1 MNRESGI
8 GGLCRERQS
17 VGSATGNR
25 QPDAEDFEYPPTDEE
40 VGASGF
46 GEKGSVND
54 YADLDVWKVGM
65 SLATDCYRISA
76 SFPSDERFGLI
87 SQIRRAAVS
96 IPANIAEG
104 YGRQSTRSYV
114 QFLRIAQGSTKE
126 LETLIEL
133 SLRLGYLKPADND
146 VLRVTIRRVA
156 MMLNRLIAVIERS
169 ANR

>member
-1 MNRESGI
+1 MTTDPLDRQPAIGNRE
-8 GGLCRERQS
+8 
-17 VGSATGNR
+17 A
-25 QPDAEDFEYPPTDEE
+25 DAGDVEYPPTDEE
-40 VGASGF
+40 FGAPGF
-46 GEKGSVND
+46 SENGSVND
-54 YADLDVWKVGM
+54 YSDLDVWKVSM
-65 SLATDCYRISA
+65 SLATDCYRITA
-76 SFPSDERFGLI
+76 PFPPDERFGLI

-104 YGRQSTRSYV
+104 YGRQSTRAYV

-133 SLRLGYLKPADND
+133 SLRLGYLKSADNEA
-146 VLRVTIRRVA
+146 LRKTIRRIA